1 MLFRWLTDI
10 VITIIRLI
18 DCSCRRCRRV
28 IVTTIGPIL
37 RRRWLAPIHN
47 GLDLHLINRCVQSD
61 HVIAVP
67 LTTEEEGI
75 ALLAGAW
82 LGGERGALLMQSS
95 GVGNCLNMLSL
106 TRVCQMPLLMLVTMR
121 GEPGEFNPWQVPM
134 GENTEALLTTGGVK
148 VFPVSR
154 SDQLE
159 QAVATAAAMVF
170 DGPAAAAVLMS
181 QRILGVKSF
190 EQ

>member
-1 MLFRWLTDI
+1 MTQPDI
-10 VITIIRLI
+10 VTWSDAVFETLLTYKIRQVVYVP
-18 DCSCRRCRRV
+18 DA
-28 IVTTIGPIL
+28 G
-37 RRRWLAPIHN
+37 H
-47 GLDLHLINRCVQSD
+47 LHLINRCLQSD

-170 DGPAAAAVLMS
+170 DGPAAAAVLIS

-190 EQ
+190 EL